1 MTVGP
6 NDGDG
11 RHSAEQRFGRL
22 YDAHYRDI
30 LAYALRRAVGPDRA
44 ADAVAETFLVAWR
57 RLDEVPPAREARLW
71 LFGVARRV
79 LANQRRG
86 AQRRDALV
94 ERLAAEI
101 SAIQVTYPDADDAA
115 GTPDASLAEVGQA
128 LRSLSERDREVLTLV
143 GWEGLGNQEVAAV
156 LGCSHTAARIRIHR
170 ARRRLAHALDA
181 STDRSARADGPTPV
195 ARPTLTEGLHR

>member
-1 MTVGP
+1 MGP
-6 NDGDG
+6 SD
-11 RHSAEQRFGRL
+11 SAGAEDRFSRL

-44 ADAVAETFLVAWR
+44 ADAVAETFLIAWR
-57 RLDEVPPAREARLW
+57 RLDEVPPDGEARLW

-101 SAIQVTYPDADDAA
+101 ATIQVTHPDA
-115 GTPDASLAEVGQA
+115 AEVPGSGSLTDVGRA
-128 LRSLSERDREVLTLV
+128 FRTLSERDREVLTLV
-143 GWEGLGNQEVAAV
+143 GWEGLGNQEVATV
-156 LGCSHTAARIRIHR
+156 LGCTHTAARIRVHR
-170 ARRRLAHALDA
+170 ARRRLANALGA
-181 STDRSARADGPTPV
+181 AAARGDDPVPAPTP
-195 ARPTLTEGLHR
+195 RLTEGLHR